1 MIEYK
6 EFTDFALYLINK
18 LERNEKQVRKIV
30 QIAVCKNEILV
41 NI

>member
-18 LERNEKQVRKIV
+18 LERNKKQVRKIV
-30 QIAVCKNEILV
+30 QITVCKNEILV